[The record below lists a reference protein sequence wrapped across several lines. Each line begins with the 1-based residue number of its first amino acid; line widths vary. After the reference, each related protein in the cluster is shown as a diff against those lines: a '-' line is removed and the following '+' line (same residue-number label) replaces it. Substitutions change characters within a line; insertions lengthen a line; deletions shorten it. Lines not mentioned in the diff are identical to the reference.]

1 MFDKQ
6 EIPVVK
12 YGYNRNCLLY
22 SHTKTTEKKFK
33 PTKGKPA
40 GVFGGLGRGG
50 YRKKGCLS
58 CVSEKQP
65 FFREVVE
72 QAPERNCEN
81 TEKVIHKIVLLKGL
95 RTERNGRS
103 VLGGLWKGNKVE
115 KE

>member
-50 YRKKGCLS
+50 DRKKGCLS

-81 TEKVIHKIVLLKGL
+81 AERFFICVSPPKVKEDGA
-95 RTERNGRS
+95 ERAFRPRRS
-103 VLGGLWKGNKVE
+103 AG
-115 KE
+115 KEMR